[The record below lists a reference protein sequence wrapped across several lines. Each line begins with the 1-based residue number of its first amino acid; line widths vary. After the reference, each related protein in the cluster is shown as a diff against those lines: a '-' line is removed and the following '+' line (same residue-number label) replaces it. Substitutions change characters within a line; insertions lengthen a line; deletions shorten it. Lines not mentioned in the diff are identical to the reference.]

1 MPAFCETTGNR
12 GKGFIHKIENGWT
25 REYKLCPPAVLQD
38 ENVREVR
45 EISVLTWR
53 LIKGEAQHLQHHPT
67 ATTGEGF
74 YVARAAETAIV

>member
-1 MPAFCETTGNR
+1 MRPQG
-12 GKGFIHKIENGWT
+12 IEGRDLYT
-25 REYKLCPPAVLQD
+25 RLKMGGREYKLCPPAVLQD
-38 ENVREVR
+38 GNVREVR

-74 YVARAAETAIV
+74 YVARAAETAMV